1 MTLPN
6 FEEKLARYAH
16 LIVKMGVN
24 IQPGQTA
31 VLYISVT
38 QQKLAHLIVDEAYAA
53 GANEVIVKWSDDH
66 LTRQFLKHTTLD
78 RLATTPA
85 YQIAE
90 AEYIVAKNAARISVI
105 SEDPDAL
112 KGIAPEKIA
121 TYQASQGKALYQ
133 VRQAT
138 QNNDL
143 TWTVVAAADE
153 AWAKKVFP
161 DLPPEKAVA
170 RLWEE
175 IFKTCRIETNDPL
188 LAWQDH
194 EQQLQ
199 KKATWLNKEQFV
211 ALHYTSPTTDLTVGL
226 PKDHHWEGAGS
237 VSQEKIKFLANMP
250 TEEVFTA
257 ADRRRINGYVT
268 STKPLSYAGHILEDI
283 RFTFKDGQV
292 VEVQAKDH
300 VEILEH
306 LLETDAGARFLGE
319 VALVPDPSPISRS
332 KITFYNTLFDENA
345 SNHLALGAAYPF
357 SIKGGTTMTD
367 EELRAHG
374 LNLSQT
380 HVDFMIGSSDM
391 DIDGIKADGSIVP
404 VFRHGDWAN

>member
-31 VLYISVT
+31 ILYISVT
-38 QQKLAHLIVDEAYAA
+38 QQKLAHLIVAEAYAA
-53 GANEVIVKWSDDH
+53 GASEVLVKWNDEY
-66 LTRQFLKHTTLD
+66 LTRQFLQHAPLK
-78 RLATTPA
+78 RLETTPK

-90 AEYIVAKNAARISVI
+90 ADYIVAKKAARISVI

-112 KGIAPEKIA
+112 NGLLPERIA
-121 TYQASQGKALYQ
+121 TYQSSRGKALQQ

-161 DLPPEKAVA
+161 ELAPQKAVD

-175 IFKTCRIETNDPL
+175 IFKTCRIDTKDPL
-188 LAWQDH
+188 SAWQEH
-194 EQQLQ
+194 EQALQ
-199 KKATWLNKEQFV
+199 KRAAWLNQEQFV
-211 ALHYTSPTTDLTVGL
+211 ALHYTSPKTDLIVSL
-226 PKDHHWEGAGS
+226 PKNHHWEAAGS

-257 ADRRRINGYVT
+257 ADSRHIDGYVT

-292 VEVQAKDH
+292 VDVQAKDH

-306 LLETDAGARFLGE
+306 LLETDAGARSLGE

-345 SNHLALGAAYPF
+345 SNHFALGSAYPF
-357 SIKGGTTMTD
+357 SIQGGTNMTP
-367 EELRAHG
+367 EELRKHG
-374 LNLSQT
+374 LNISQT
-380 HVDFMIGSSDM
+380 HVDFMVGSNTM
-391 DIDGIKADGSIVP
+391 NIDGIKADGTKIP
-404 VFRHGDWAN
+404 VFRQGDWAN